1 MIKTVSPSTT
11 GRARLRRRIV
21 IASVVVGLLVLAG
34 WGLHSTGPTTP
45 APAPAPVVA
54 AVPAVP
60 ATPAAQPPTPAPEPA
75 APTPEAA
82 AVEPAPV
89 PVVAA
94 PPTPTAPMP
103 STPTAPEPPPLK
115 SVQVAERPIHE
126 VPPEKNPPPP
136 DSTSLDMTRPP
147 PGYAG
152 QHPSEGTTHAA
163 PKQFAGSARATGATS
178 LTVGAIP
185 VQLFGVKPPLPGDR
199 CELGGVAMSCLEL
212 AKKRLV
218 ERLGTSDQVN
228 CRTPNPQPGMVVAFA
243 ICLDAK
249 GIDLGSF
256 LLNEGL
262 ALADTG
268 QSYDYVG
275 AEGVARTLKHGL
287 WKFR

>member
-1 MIKTVSPSTT
+1 MIKTVPPSMT
-11 GRARLRRRIV
+11 GRARLRRRIIV
-21 IASVVVGLLVLAG
+21 ASVAAGLLILAG
-34 WGLHSTGPTTP
+34 WGLHSTGP
-45 APAPAPVVA
+45 
-54 AVPAVP
+54 
-60 ATPAAQPPTPAPEPA
+60 APEPA
-75 APTPEAA
+75 SAPVAA
-82 AVEPAPV
+82 APPPPAPPPAAPVAAAPIPESTAAAPAPVEPAPV
-89 PVVAA
+89 PVVEA
-94 PPTPTAPMP
+94 PPTPVAPV
-103 STPTAPEPPPLK
+103 PPPLK

-136 DSTSLDMTRPP
+136 DSTALDMTRPP
-147 PGYAG
+147 PGAAG
-152 QHPSEGTTHAA
+152 QRPSEGSTRAA
-163 PKQFAGSARATGATS
+163 PKQFGGPARVTGATS
-178 LTVGAIP
+178 ITVGAIP

-199 CELGGVAMSCLEL
+199 CELAGADMSCLEL

-218 ERLGTSDQVN
+218 ERFGTSDQVN

-243 ICLDAK
+243 ICLDAR

>member
-1 MIKTVSPSTT
+1 
-11 GRARLRRRIV
+11 
-21 IASVVVGLLVLAG
+21 
-34 WGLHSTGPTTP
+34 
-45 APAPAPVVA
+45 
-54 AVPAVP
+54 
-60 ATPAAQPPTPAPEPA
+60 
-75 APTPEAA
+75 
-82 AVEPAPV
+82 
-89 PVVAA
+89 
-94 PPTPTAPMP
+94 
-103 STPTAPEPPPLK
+103 
-115 SVQVAERPIHE
+115 
-126 VPPEKNPPPP
+126 
-136 DSTSLDMTRPP
+136 MTRPP

-152 QHPSEGTTHAA
+152 QRPSEGSTQAA
-163 PKQFAGSARATGATS
+163 PKQFLGSARVTGATS

-199 CELGGVAMSCLEL
+199 CELGGTPTNCVDL
-212 AKKRLV
+212 AKRRLQ
-218 ERLGTSDQVN
+218 ERFGRSDQVN

-243 ICLDAK
+243 ICLDAN

>member
-1 MIKTVSPSTT
+1 MTKRTLRSATD
-11 GRARLRRRIV
+11 RARQRRWILG
-21 IASVVVGLLVLAG
+21 ISVLALLAVLAG
-34 WGLHSTGPTTP
+34 WRVM
-45 APAPAPVVA
+45 APRPS
-54 AVPAVP
+54 
-60 ATPAAQPPTPAPEPA
+60 APEPA
-75 APTPEAA
+75 VASVVPAAPPEPVPQAA
-82 AVEPAPV
+82 APAVAPEPV
-89 PVVAA
+89 PVAPVAA
-94 PPTPTAPMP
+94 
-103 STPTAPEPPPLK
+103 SPPPALPPLT
-115 SVQVAERPIHE
+115 SVDVAPRTIRE

-147 PGYAG
+147 PGAAG
-152 QHPSEGTTHAA
+152 QRPSDGSTRPA
-163 PKQFAGSARATGATS
+163 PKQFLGSARVTGATS

-199 CELGGVAMSCLEL
+199 CELGGTPTNCIEL
-212 AKKRLV
+212 AKRRLQ
-218 ERLGTSDQVN
+218 ERFGRSDQVN
-228 CRTPNPQPGMVVAFA
+228 CRTPNPQPGVVVAFA
-243 ICLDAK
+243 ICLDAN

>member
-1 MIKTVSPSTT
+1 MTKRTLRSAPD
-11 GRARLRRRIV
+11 RARLRRWILGISVLALLAILAGWRV
-21 IASVVVGLLVLAG
+21 MAPHPSAPEPVVASVV
-34 WGLHSTGPTTP
+34 
-45 APAPAPVVA
+45 
-54 AVPAVP
+54 
-60 ATPAAQPPTPAPEPA
+60 PA
-75 APTPEAA
+75 APPEPVPPAPPPAEAAPEAA
-82 AVEPAPV
+82 P
-89 PVVAA
+89 VAA
-94 PPTPTAPMP
+94 PPPL
-103 STPTAPEPPPLK
+103 PPLT
-115 SVQVAERPIHE
+115 SVDVAPRPIRE

-147 PGYAG
+147 PGVAG
-152 QHPSEGTTHAA
+152 QRPSDGSTRPA
-163 PKQFAGSARATGATS
+163 PKQFQGSARVTGATS

-199 CELGGVAMSCLEL
+199 CELGGTPTNCIEL
-212 AKKRLV
+212 AKRRLQ
-218 ERLGTSDQVN
+218 ERFGRSDQVN

-243 ICLDAK
+243 ICLDAN

>member
-1 MIKTVSPSTT
+1 MTKKPPRSATD
-11 GRARLRRRIV
+11 RARPRHWILTISVLVVLAILAGRRLMAPHPSV
-21 IASVVVGLLVLAG
+21 PEPVVASVVVLPAPSEPV
-34 WGLHSTGPTTP
+34 P
-45 APAPAPVVA
+45 APAPA
-54 AVPAVP
+54 
-60 ATPAAQPPTPAPEPA
+60 TPAP
-75 APTPEAA
+75 
-82 AVEPAPV
+82 
-89 PVVAA
+89 VAA
-94 PPTPTAPMP
+94 PPTLAPLT
-103 STPTAPEPPPLK
+103 SVEVTP
-115 SVQVAERPIHE
+115 RPIRE

-147 PGYAG
+147 PGAAG
-152 QHPSEGTTHAA
+152 QRPSEGSTRPA
-163 PKQFAGSARATGATS
+163 PKQFLGAARVTGATS

-199 CELGGVAMSCLEL
+199 CELAGTPTNCVEL
-212 AKKRLV
+212 AKRRLQ
-218 ERLGTSDQVN
+218 ERFGRSDQVN
-228 CRTPNPQPGMVVAFA
+228 CRTPNPQPGLVVAFA
-243 ICLDAK
+243 ICLDAN

>member
-1 MIKTVSPSTT
+1 MTKIAPRSSA
-11 GRARLRRRIV
+11 GRARSRRRILG
-21 IASVVVGLLVLAG
+21 ISALAALAILAG
-34 WGLHSTGPTTP
+34 WWLTATRPTAPEPSVASIATTP
-45 APAPAPVVA
+45 EPAP
-54 AVPAVP
+54 
-60 ATPAAQPPTPAPEPA
+60 PAAAPPPEPAPEPA
-75 APTPEAA
+75 PPPVA
-82 AVEPAPV
+82 AV
-89 PVVAA
+89 
-94 PPTPTAPMP
+94 
-103 STPTAPEPPPLK
+103 PPPPALPPLT
-115 SVQVAERPIHE
+115 SVEVASRPIRE

-152 QHPSEGTTHAA
+152 QRPSEGSTHTA
-163 PKQFAGSARATGATS
+163 PKQFQGAARVSGATS

-199 CELGGVAMSCLEL
+199 CELGGTPTNCTDL
-212 AKKRLV
+212 AKRRLQ
-218 ERLGTSDQVN
+218 ERFGRSDQVN
-228 CRTPNPQPGMVVAFA
+228 CRSPNPQPGMVVAFA
-243 ICLDAK
+243 ICLDAN